1 MLRVNNAEKV
11 EAAKELIRK
20 ILPKVDSSVAVSLTI
35 AISLLNDV
43 A

>member
-1 MLRVNNAEKV
+1 MNNAEKV
-11 EAAKELIRK
+11 ETAKELIREA
-20 ILPKVDSSVAVSLTI
+20 LPKVDSSIAISLVT

>member
-1 MLRVNNAEKV
+1 MNNAEKV
-11 EAAKELIRK
+11 ETAKDLIREV
-20 ILPKVDSSVAVSLTI
+20 LPKVDPSVAVSLTT